1 MIGLCLQFG
10 VDKASQSVRE
20 LITEGK
26 EDWFTATAANELR
39 AHIKNRIQLEIKKR
53 TSKTVAS
60 PVAIAPVIARAAIN
74 TDGTFDWSMKV
85 LCGLLK
91 QPRQMAASIIFMPS
105 RITLVIGSPPAMVKV
120 YPDDIISM
128 KVLAGHLNTS

>member
-1 MIGLCLQFG
+1 MDDPVCLVSSDDEEDEPVSLPVQ
-10 VDKASQSVRE
+10 
-20 LITEGK
+20 TEVQV
-26 EDWFTATAANELR
+26 
-39 AHIKNRIQLEIKKR
+39 QL
-53 TSKTVAS
+53 SS
-60 PVAIAPVIARAAIN
+60 PVARAAIN
-74 TDGTFDWSMKV
+74 TSGTFDWSIKV